1 VLQKPSSGGLLNMNG
16 RINKIKNNLEIDEAV
31 ELAEEVLG

>member
-1 VLQKPSSGGLLNMNG
+1 MNG